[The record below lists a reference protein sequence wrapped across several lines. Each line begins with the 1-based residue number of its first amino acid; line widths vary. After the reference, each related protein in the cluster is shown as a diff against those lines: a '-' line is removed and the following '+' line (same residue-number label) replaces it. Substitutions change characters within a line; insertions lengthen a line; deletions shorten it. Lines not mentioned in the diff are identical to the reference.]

1 MNIFGVGPLEI
12 VLILIVGILVLGPEG
27 MVQAGRKLGKF
38 MRQVVTSGWWRGLQD
53 GVSEVQNLPYRLMRE
68 AELDELEELK
78 DLGKDVL
85 PDQKDLD
92 PWEGTSWRGL
102 NAKPPQFP
110 TPDKGDPEG
119 ENGAEEGEP
128 PQES

>member
-12 VLILIVGILVLGPEG
+12 VLILIVGILVLGPKG
-27 MVQAGRKLGKF
+27 MVEAGRKLGMF
-38 MRQVVTSGWWRGLQD
+38 MRQVVTSQWWRGLQD

-68 AELDELEELK
+68 AELDELDELK
-78 DLGKDVL
+78 DLGKDIL

-102 NAKPPQFP
+102 NAKPPEFP
-110 TPDKGDPEG
+110 TPDEADSEG
-119 ENGAEEGEP
+119 ENDIGEQEA